1 MTFSFSKCFSE
12 GFFGIKVNVQLSK
25 DIQKPIGDI
34 SAALGKFSK
43 GIDDMQK
50 ILPDTHSSSV
60 IDLKYNFLVIQN
72 TFKLTATFMTKLGN
86 FVEFNNVHKQLGHI

>member
-1 MTFSFSKCFSE
+1 MSSLLLVFGLLSALFVASE

-25 DIQKPIGDI
+25 EISKPASDM

-50 ILPDTHSSSV
+50 ILPDTQSPIV

-72 TFKLTATFMTKLGN
+72 SFKLTAAFMNKLG
-86 FVEFNNVHKQLGHI
+86 K